1 MLFHEHS
8 ENQVKEITEW
18 QEFIVFHQ
26 SSCCWINNDIQ
37 EFFFTF
43 HTENMN

>member
-18 QEFIVFHQ
+18 QDFIVFHQ

-43 HTENMN
+43 YTENMN